1 MCNLV
6 NLKQDGLYQDLQS
19 FHTLCWQLNE
29 AIKTLPH
36 VKSLIVQT
44 GTVNASRSSTSQ
56 VDRFKFILDVTPTQQ
71 EALMFVFF
79 PFFKSKASIKPCS
92 HVFHFLSQMK
102 TLTPGL
108 LAFGI
113 HGQINVN
120 KWSAGFH
127 RISLRCSR
135 TLRGLLGGIEP
146 VCNKWGRWK
155 VKYLVLRAKEK
166 IIKTNDGYPPN
177 PTKHVCYFHSWG

>member
-1 MCNLV
+1 M
-6 NLKQDGLYQDLQS
+6 
-19 FHTLCWQLNE
+19 FFTLL
-29 AIKTLPH
+29 
-36 VKSLIVQT
+36 
-44 GTVNASRSSTSQ
+44 R
-56 VDRFKFILDVTPTQQ
+56 
-71 EALMFVFF
+71 
-79 PFFKSKASIKPCS
+79 FFKSKASIKPRS

-113 HGQINVN
+113 HEQINVN
-120 KWSAGFH
+120 RLSAGSH
-127 RISLRCSR
+127 RKSPLLSNS
-135 TLRGLLGGIEP
+135 LRGLLGGIEP

-177 PTKHVCYFHSWG
+177 PTKHACYFHS